1 MTKGGIVAL
10 LQRVDEDLKTAMK
23 ARDELKV
30 SALRMLKAAAYNA
43 VIAKGKPT
51 LEDAEVMEV
60 IVKLIKQREESV
72 EAYTKGNRPELAEK
86 EKKEAAILKAYLPAQ
101 MPDEEL
107 KAIIQ
112 AAIKETGASGPQG
125 MGAVMKAVLPK
136 VAGRADGKRVSEL
149 TAQLLKGA

>member
-1 MTKGGIVAL
+1 MNL
-10 LQRVDEDLKTAMK
+10 LQRVDEDIKTAMK

-30 SALRMLKAAAYNA
+30 SALRMLKAAASNA
-43 VIAKGKPT
+43 AIAKNKAN
-51 LEDAEVMEV
+51 LEDAELLEV
-60 IVKLIKQREESV
+60 IAKLIKQREESV
-72 EAYTKGNRPELAEK
+72 EAFTKGNRPELAEK

-125 MGAVMKAVLPK
+125 MGAVMKTVLPK
-136 VAGRADGKRVSEL
+136 VAGRAAGGKVSQFVREAL
-149 TAQLLKGA
+149 GK

>member
-1 MTKGGIVAL
+1 MNL
-10 LQRVDEDLKTAMK
+10 LQRVDEDLKIAMK

-30 SALRMLKAAAYNA
+30 SCLRLLKAAASNA
-43 VIAKGKPT
+43 AIQKAKASLEEAEVLDVIA
-51 LEDAEVMEV
+51 
-60 IVKLIKQREESV
+60 KLIKQRGESV

-86 EKKEAAILKAYLPAQ
+86 ERKEAAILKDYLPAA

-107 KAIIQ
+107 KGIIQ

-136 VAGRADGKRVSEL
+136 VAGRADGGKVSQIVREAL
-149 TAQLLKGA
+149 GK

>member
-1 MTKGGIVAL
+1 MNL
-10 LQRVDEDLKTAMK
+10 LQQVDEDIKTAMK

-30 SALRMLKAAAYNA
+30 SALRMLKAAASNA
-43 VIAKGKPT
+43 AIAKSKAD
-51 LEDAEVMEV
+51 LEDAEVLDV
-60 IVKLIKQREESV
+60 IAKLIKQRDESV

-86 EKKEAAILKAYLPAQ
+86 EKKEAAILKAYLPAA

-112 AAIKETGASGPQG
+112 AAVKETGASGPQG

-136 VAGRADGKRVSEL
+136 VAGRADGGKVSQFVREAL
-149 TAQLLKGA
+149 GK